1 MQREKEIERENQMK
15 RNTKM
20 FCANKP
26 STNSF
31 HSRSIQMEVLF
42 FNFYILQA
50 AAAAAIQGWLEAK
63 YCSH

>member
-1 MQREKEIERENQMK
+1 MK
-15 RNTKM
+15 RNTEM

-26 STNSF
+26 SKNSF
-31 HSRSIQMEVLF
+31 HSQSIQTEVLF

-50 AAAAAIQGWLEAK
+50 SAAAAAAVAVAAAVAAIQGWLQAK

>member
-1 MQREKEIERENQMK
+1 MK

-31 HSRSIQMEVLF
+31 HSRPIQTEVLF
-42 FNFYILQA
+42 FNFYILQ

>member
-1 MQREKEIERENQMK
+1 MK
-15 RNTKM
+15 RNTEM

-26 STNSF
+26 SNNSF
-31 HSRSIQMEVLF
+31 HSQSIQTEVLF

-50 AAAAAIQGWLEAK
+50 AAAAAAIQGWLQAK